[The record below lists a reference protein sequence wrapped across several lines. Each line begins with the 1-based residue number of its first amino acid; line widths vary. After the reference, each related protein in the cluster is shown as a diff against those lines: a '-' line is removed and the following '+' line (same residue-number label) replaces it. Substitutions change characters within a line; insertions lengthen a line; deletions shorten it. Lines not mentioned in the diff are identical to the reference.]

1 MIGRYQF
8 SQHPNL
14 VKSIGETEMD
24 FDSHPSPSK
33 SSWDALKGPFPSKSS
48 WNALKGP
55 FPSKSSWDALKGPFP
70 LMSLISNIFLLERL
84 FLRKVRSCK
93 NKKKKRSCTKK
104 NINKLDRQV
113 TWSILYYDLRPISTL
128 VITFDHRN

>member
-24 FDSHPSPSK
+24 FDSHPSK
-33 SSWDALKGPFPSKSS
+33 SSWD
-48 WNALKGP
+48 ALKGP

-113 TWSILYYDLRPISTL
+113 TWSILYYDLRPY
-128 VITFDHRN
+128 FDPRNYF